1 MTHQHEDELR
11 PEDHW
16 PEAER
21 LLDTHFKRK
30 RRRSLIIFFALLLL
44 GTWGGYTLFQNG
56 GGTLPKYDISAERNG
71 VSAAENTSEA
81 SIENSEG
88 TEESNTLG
96 LKDVTPSTSEK
107 NGSDSRKLDQSV
119 SASGTQIVQGA
130 NKASIESTGNTIGPD
145 RTTFYYK
152 KAGQRREEKINTVPN
167 HAVISLQLEEEKSL
181 QHRFKDPGTNP
192 NEPLTPLRS
201 LLVLPATT
209 HYDYPLQRT
218 DKTFAS
224 AQQSRSALVV
234 YAGMSQ
240 VSKKMESTL
249 SADWLKRRKEEES
262 ALLLPYAGL
271 QWSHT
276 RGHLEWRAGLEFSM
290 LGERTNY
297 SPYADGDYT
306 RSYQSWQPIQYTVTD
321 TDSTYIFGIL
331 FYNTRNELV
340 NDSVYTTTTDSLNGI
355 HYDAEMVANNGIN
368 RWYILEV
375 PVEVVYQVRK
385 GRWSTGLSAGLSA
398 GWVLQTRGT
407 YINSEQEGFAPM
419 KRENNMQ
426 LALQAR
432 AGIELGYALNE
443 RARILL
449 RPAARYQ
456 LTGLSTAEKVRQ
468 RYRMLGVQ
476 AGVLLQ
482 LP

>member
-1 MTHQHEDELR
+1 MTHQQEDELR
-11 PEDHW
+11 PEDYW

-30 RRRSLIIFFALLLL
+30 RRRSLIIIIALLLL

-56 GGTLPKYDISAERNG
+56 SGTLPMDDVADERSG
-71 VSAAENTSEA
+71 VSAVENLGEASKENTEV
-81 SIENSEG
+81 
-88 TEESNTLG
+88 TEESNTIG
-96 LKDVTPSTSEK
+96 LKDATPSVPEK
-107 NGSDSRKLDQSV
+107 SGSYSRAHEHAA
-119 SASGTQIVQGA
+119 SARGTQIVQRA
-130 NKASIESTGNTIGPD
+130 NKGSIESTGNTIASD
-145 RTTFYYK
+145 RTPYYNK
-152 KAGQRREEKINTVPN
+152 KASQRREEKTSSALN
-167 HAVISLQLEEEKSL
+167 HGAISSQSEEEQSL
-181 QHRFKDPGTNP
+181 HPSVEVPETTSI
-192 NEPLTPLRS
+192 EPLTPLRS

-209 HYDYPLQRT
+209 QYDFTLQRT
-218 DKTFAS
+218 DKAQSS
-224 AQQSRSALVV
+224 AQQGKSALVV
-234 YAGMSQ
+234 YAGMSE
-240 VSKKMESTL
+240 VTKKMESTL

-276 RGHLEWRAGLEFSM
+276 EGHLEWRAGLEFSM
-290 LGERTNY
+290 LGERTRY
-297 SPYADGDYT
+297 SPYADGDYI

-340 NDSVYTTTTDSLNGI
+340 NDSVYTTTTDSLNGL
-355 HYDAEMVANNGIN
+355 HYDAEMAANNGIN
-368 RWYILEV
+368 RWYMLEL
-375 PVEVVYQVRK
+375 PVELLYQVRK

-407 YINSEQEGFAPM
+407 YINSQQDGFTPM
-419 KRENNMQ
+419 KRENSMQ
-426 LALQAR
+426 FALQAR
-432 AGIELGYALNE
+432 AGIEFGYALNE
-443 RARILL
+443 RLRILL